1 MDSVSPVTLDL
12 NKEKGHCS
20 NSAVVFDT
28 SFLRRQAKIP
38 ESFVWPLSERPH
50 PLEELEVPVVD
61 LRGLF
66 DGDETSI
73 SHAADAVRSACVRH
87 GFFQVINHKVDAK
100 VSSDALD
107 AAGDFFKLP
116 QSTKLRARRQPG
128 SAWGYVG
135 AHADRFAS
143 KLPWKETLTFGYDYS
158 ERRDGVLDYFT
169 SKLGEGFEPMGYDAS
184 LTLSR
189 GRIPIERERFVKQ
202 EGVPEVLRGHEGAVA
217 VGHGAAGDQSGRGT
231 GVLQAVLRG
240 RELHHEVQQ
249 LPAVPRARA
258 GAGDGASLRSH
269 RADDSAAR
277 PSRRPAGV
285 HGGQMAGRSP
295 RPARAGHQHRR
306 HALSNG
312 RYKSCLHRA
321 VVNSER
327 ERLSLAFFVCPRG
340 DRVVRPP
347 RELLLLE
354 EEEEAVPRAFPD
366 FTWAELL
373 EFTQTHYRADTTTLQ
388 SFARRRFLASSP

>member
-12 NKEKGHCS
+12 NKEEGHCS
-20 NSAVVFDT
+20 NGAVVFDT

-38 ESFVWPLSERPH
+38 ESFVWPRNERPH

-66 DGDETSI
+66 EGDEASI
-73 SHAADAVRSACVRH
+73 GRAAEASRAACVRH

-100 VSSDALD
+100 VSGDALD

-116 QSTKLRARRQPG
+116 LSTKLRARRQPG

-135 AHADRFAS
+135 AHADRFSS
-143 KLPWKETLTFGYDYS
+143 KLPWKETLTFGYDYG
-158 ERRDGVLDYFT
+158 ERGDGVVDYFT
-169 SKLGEGFEPMGYDAS
+169 SKLGEGFEPMGRVYRRYCEAMKDLS
-184 LTLSR
+184 LSIMELLGISLGV
-189 GRIPIERERFVKQ
+189 GREYYRQFFEDGSSIMRCNSYPPCQ
-202 EGVPEVLRGHEGAVA
+202 EPELAL
-217 VGHGAAGDQSGRGT
+217 GT
-231 GVLQAVLRG
+231 GPHCDPTALTILLQDQVGGLQVFTEGKWQAVRPVRSAL
-240 RELHHEVQQ
+240 VINI
-249 LPAVPRARA
+249 
-258 GAGDGASLRSH
+258 GDTF
-269 RADDSAAR
+269 
-277 PSRRPAGV
+277 
-285 HGGQMAGRSP
+285 M
-295 RPARAGHQHRR
+295 
-306 HALSNG
+306 ALSNG

-347 RELLLLE
+347 RELLLLLQ
-354 EEEEAVPRAFPD
+354 EEEAVPRAFPD
-366 FTWAELL
+366 FTWTELL